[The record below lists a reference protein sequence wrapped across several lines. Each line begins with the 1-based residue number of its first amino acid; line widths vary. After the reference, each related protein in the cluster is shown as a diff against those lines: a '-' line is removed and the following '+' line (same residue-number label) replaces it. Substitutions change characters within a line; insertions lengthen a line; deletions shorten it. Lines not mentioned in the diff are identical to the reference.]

1 MNSYQLKLIK
11 MQLESGIIEE
21 KESAKEKI
29 QRYEEYRNLLL
40 EKSKLEED
48 ETVRRYLEILS
59 MIDRKGRYCYGL
71 DDSKIE
77 KLRSR
82 EVTEKTVLSSSL
94 CSYLK
99 SIKVNDQE
107 TNGIYVFEGSY
118 STPFGELHK
127 TDCHPEFNV
136 YWNLELPKPHRY
148 YHVEDGY
155 ELDEVEKVVHT
166 ISVPEFERTH
176 RVFKFKDGFDFDK
189 LQVELIGDMLE
200 TSQEEAV
207 KRFVKKYESK
217 RIGK

>member
-1 MNSYQLKLIK
+1 MYIDQLKLIK
-11 MQLESGIIEE
+11 LQLENGIVEE
-21 KESAKEKI
+21 KESIKAQIE
-29 QRYEEYRNLLL
+29 RYEAYKKLLL

-59 MIDRKGRYCYGL
+59 MIDRDERYCYGL

-82 EVTEKTVLSSSL
+82 EVTKETVFTSSL
-94 CSYLK
+94 SLYLK
-99 SIKVNDQE
+99 LINMREQD

-148 YHVEDGY
+148 YHVDDGE
-155 ELDEVEKVVHT
+155 ELDSIEKVVQMVL
-166 ISVPEFERTH
+166 VPEFERTH
-176 RVFKFKDGFDFDK
+176 TVFKFKDGFDFDK
-189 LQVELIGDMLE
+189 LQVELIRDMLE

>member
-21 KESAKEKI
+21 KESAKEQI

-59 MIDRKGRYCYGL
+59 MIDRNERYCYGL

-82 EVTEKTVLSSSL
+82 EVTKKTVLSSSL
-94 CSYLK
+94 GSYLK
-99 SIKVNDQE
+99 SIKISDRD
-107 TNGIYVFEGSY
+107 TNGIYIYEGGYSY
-118 STPFGELHK
+118 PFHELHRSNN
-127 TDCHPEFNV
+127 PAFNV
-136 YWNLELPKPHRY
+136 YWNLELPKPHRT
-148 YHVEDGY
+148 YHVDDGE
-155 ELDEVEKVVHT
+155 ELDRIEKTVQMVL
-166 ISVPEFERTH
+166 VPEFERTH
-176 RVFKFKDGFDFDK
+176 TVFKFKDGFDFDK
-189 LQVELIGDMLE
+189 LQAELIGDMLE

>member
-21 KESAKEKI
+21 KESIKAQIE
-29 QRYEEYRNLLL
+29 RYEGYKSLLL
-40 EKSKLEED
+40 RKSKLEGD
-48 ETVRRYLEILS
+48 EKVREYLEILS
-59 MIDRKGRYCYGL
+59 RIEKSKYTCYGL
-71 DDSKIE
+71 DEAKILE
-77 KLRSR
+77 LSSR
-82 EVTEKTVLSSSL
+82 KVDRETVLSSSL
-94 CSYLK
+94 GSYLK
-99 SIKVNDQE
+99 SIKISDQD
-107 TNGIYVFEGSY
+107 TNGIYVFEGGYSY
-118 STPFGELHK
+118 PFHELHRSNN
-127 TDCHPEFNV
+127 PAFNV

-148 YHVEDGY
+148 YHVADGE

-176 RVFKFKDGFDFDK
+176 TVFKFKDGFDFDK
-189 LQVELIGDMLE
+189 LQTELIADMLE